1 MKKALNIIKN
11 VLVWT
16 VVAVA
21 VLVMIFTIIS
31 TTIFNRSDRSLF
43 GFRIYTVLSDS
54 MAKTD
59 FDAGSVI
66 FSKEVDPTTLKEGD
80 IISYISQR
88 SENFGEVITH
98 KIRSKTVDDQGNP
111 GFITYGTTT
120 GADDPAVI
128 TYPYI
133 TGKYV
138 GHIPAI
144 GHFFQFLKTPQGY
157 FSCIFI
163 PFALLIL
170 YQGIKCI
177 KLFRRYKSEQ
187 MDELQAEKD
196 RIEQERAENARVLA
210 ELQALKAQMS
220 PDAAPASAPPVAEAP
235 EAEAPAQAEA
245 QPSVEAPETD
255 A

>member
-80 IISYISQR
+80 IVSYISQR

-98 KIRSKTVDDQGNP
+98 KIRSKTVDDQGNS

-220 PDAAPASAPPVAEAP
+220 PDAAPAAAPPVAEAP

-245 QPSVEAPETD
+245 QPPVEAPETD